1 MAILQ
6 HPCCYSNHWY
16 RLLLNCF
23 WSAVCFS
30 VCITIPSVLIFLIKY
45 LGIWFC
51 FLTLS
56 RIGFVWSSR
65 AWGAWNYTI
74 LLYVWQWNFYTII
87 VHLMWM
93 CYIDITDGISI
104 CWLCHHVTSLF
115 RHLKLHHVIKL
126 HTCKLTQYLEITQN
140 VNKAN
145 KLNKKVCNAQHQKL
159 SFYGDIVCD
168 QSINSAK
175 FFQINFWKSQNLIL
189 YSYFYM

>member
-1 MAILQ
+1 M
-6 HPCCYSNHWY
+6 
-16 RLLLNCF
+16 
-23 WSAVCFS
+23 
-30 VCITIPSVLIFLIKY
+30 
-45 LGIWFC
+45 G
-51 FLTLS
+51 
-56 RIGFVWSSR
+56 
-65 AWGAWNYTI
+65 WNYTI
-74 LLYVWQWNFYTII
+74 LLYVWQWNYYTII

-115 RHLKLHHVIKL
+115 HHLKLHHVIKL
-126 HTCKLTQYLEITQN
+126 HKLTQYYEITQN

-175 FFQINFWKSQNLIL
+175 FFQINFWKSHKIL
-189 YSYFYM
+189 YCTVIFTCNNAKVMGVWSHCSHSTFTISSLFLFLFITSLRSSFFLFWMSLFSI